1 MKNLCSQ
8 WLFTILLIPALAVP
22 AVSTDGSLI
31 YLREIDASQ
40 LDPGKSSNLYS
51 SEVIVNI
58 FEGLVRHKEGSFDVE
73 PCLASSWRMENGGR
87 RWIFSLRKGV
97 RFHNGQ
103 AFDSSSVVNT
113 FTKRMEPGEAEPRKW
128 WFFFPYLET
137 IRALDPY
144 TVEIVL
150 SKPFAPMLQALTD
163 PIASVVANQAYNR
176 DGSFRPI
183 GTGAF
188 EFGSWEPGRQLILK
202 RNDSYWGDSAP
213 LSRVI
218 YKVVTSPTAKITQL
232 RNGLADLVRLNS
244 ASEYDQLLGKKEV
257 EVLSVNTL
265 QVYYLAFNTARPPF
279 DRVEVR
285 EAFAHLINKVGMIRH
300 IFQRLSAV
308 AITPIPPSLFGFH
321 QAIKDYAYNP
331 ERARRLFDQ
340 AGLGSGFNV
349 RLYFVERDSGI
360 QKIAGIIAGNAKQFG
375 VNVTRVSLPFLEL
388 TARVDKGEH
397 HMVLLGWS
405 GLPDPDHFLFP
416 TLTLERGHKNRA
428 FYNNPHLTEIL
439 LRARFTL
446 SRPERIKLYREA
458 QEIIHADVPWIPLH
472 YGRTMIAHR
481 KNIRHLFVDPADRMI
496 FRNTT
501 KE

>member
-1 MKNLCSQ
+1 MKNFHGR
-8 WLFTILLIPALAVP
+8 WLSTILLITACALPAAI
-22 AVSTDGSLI
+22 TDESLI

-58 FEGLVRHKEGSFDVE
+58 FEGLVRHEEGSFDIE
-73 PCLASSWRMENGGR
+73 PCLASSWRMEEEGR
-87 RWIFSLRKGV
+87 RWIFTLRRGV

-103 AFDSSSVVNT
+103 IFDSSSVVNT
-113 FTKRMEPGEAEPRKW
+113 FTKRLEPGEAEPRKW

-137 IRALDPY
+137 VRALNPY

-150 SKPFAPMLQALTD
+150 NKPFAPMLQALAD
-163 PIASVVANQAYNR
+163 PIASVVANKSYGE
-176 DGSFRPI
+176 DGSFHPI

-188 EFGSWEPGRQLILK
+188 KFESWDPGKQLILK
-202 RNDSYWGDSAP
+202 RNDSYWGGGAP
-213 LSRVI
+213 LSRVV
-218 YKVVTSPTAKITQL
+218 YKVVASPTAKITQL
-232 RNGLADLVRLNS
+232 RNGQADLVRLNS
-244 ASEYDQLLGKKEV
+244 ASEYDQLLGKQEV
-257 EVLSVNTL
+257 DVLSVNTL
-265 QVYYLAFNTARPPF
+265 QVYYLAFNTSKPPF
-279 DRVEVR
+279 DRMEVR
-285 EAFAHLINKVGMIRH
+285 RAFAHLINKVGMIRH

-308 AITPIPPSLFGFH
+308 AITPIPPPLFGFH
-321 QAIKDYAYNP
+321 DGIKDYQYNP
-331 ERARRLFDQ
+331 ERARRLFNR
-340 AGLGSGFNV
+340 AGLGSGFDA
-349 RLYFVERDSGI
+349 RLYFVERDLGI

-375 VNVTRVSLPFLEL
+375 INITRVSLPFLEL

-397 HMVLLGWS
+397 HMVLMGWV

-416 TLTLERGHKNRA
+416 ILTLERGNKNRA
-428 FYNNPHLTEIL
+428 FYNNPRLTEIL

-446 SRPERIKLYREA
+446 SRPERIKLYKEA

-472 YGRTMIAHR
+472 HGRTMIAHR
-481 KNIRHLFVDPADRMI
+481 RNIGHLHVDPADRMI